1 MKTISFDNYLSNCKY
16 SYSTHKMYNYVVTQF
31 LQANPNAASYQFSKI
46 VAYIIAIHDKSSGHY
61 SAGLLLAGIKKYYDY
76 LLSTG
81 EIRVNPIRSFNIK
94 TKNKSIIGIDLFTNS
109 ELELLMTRT
118 ERYEVL
124 KLRNQIIIS
133 LLIYQGLGANEIC
146 KININ
151 DIYWDREC
159 IKAKGNR
166 IIKARLLN
174 LKPSQIVLFENYL
187 KHPYLLLNK
196 FKSNT
201 FLLGKT
207 GNDITVDEI
216 NYLIETA
223 KFMFPNRNLN
233 PKTIRK
239 SVIYNWLNHYDLPLE
254 DVQILAGHKR
264 ISATLRY
271 KMPNMDRMIKL
282 TNMFHP
288 I

>member
-1 MKTISFDNYLSNCKY
+1 MKTISFDNYLSDCKY
-16 SYSTHKMYNYVVTQF
+16 SLSTHKMYNYEVTRY
-31 LQANPNAASYQFSKI
+31 LQSNPDAASYQFSKI
-46 VAYIIAIHDKSSGHY
+46 VAYIISIHDKSGGHY

-76 LLSTG
+76 LLATG
-81 EIRVNPIRSFNIK
+81 KIRVNPIRRFSIK
-94 TKNKSIIGIDLFTNS
+94 SKKKSIIGIDLFTTS
-109 ELELLMTRT
+109 ELDSLMTRP
-118 ERYEVL
+118 ERYEIL

-133 LLIYQGLGANEIC
+133 LLIYQGLGATEIC
-146 KININ
+146 KINIK
-151 DIYWDREC
+151 DIYFDREGM
-159 IKAKGNR
+159 KAKGNR

-187 KHPYLLLNK
+187 GHSYLLLNK
-196 FKSNT
+196 FNSSAL
-201 FLLGKT
+201 LLGKT
-207 GNDITVDEI
+207 GNAITVDEI

-264 ISATLRY
+264 ISATFRY
-271 KMPNMDRMIKL
+271 KMPNLERMITL
-282 TNMFHP
+282 TNKFHP